1 MRLLDWLV
9 GMFNAIGGGVG
20 QDLVDQ
26 MIRTPEEYNKALYDL
41 SLRIAETAVK
51 PLAAV
56 VIAVMAVLELTRVA
70 SRAEGDSE
78 LAVKIV
84 GMALFRI
91 SLVYWAAANST
102 VFLKAIDAAGQWV
115 TSGFT
120 AAASVTDPVVAGAP
134 LGDSMRDALDK
145 AGWKGQ
151 VACLVLLLLPFLAS
165 QLAQVVFTVVMMLRF
180 VQIYMLTAFNPL
192 PIAFMGLE
200 QTRSWGVNY
209 FRQYATYVFQCAT
222 LYLAVLMYR
231 TLATSVLR
239 PDSYQAG
246 DDLAKWVVGNFANLM
261 IASVLLIGMVVISNG
276 VSKKL
281 FGGE

>member
-41 SLRIAETAVK
+41 SLRIAQSAVK

-145 AGWKGQ
+145 AGWRSR
-151 VACLVLLLLPFLAS
+151 AWCCCCC
-165 QLAQVVFTVVMMLRF
+165 RF
-180 VQIYMLTAFNPL
+180 WR
-192 PIAFMGLE
+192 
-200 QTRSWGVNY
+200 RSSRRWCS
-209 FRQYATYVFQCAT
+209 R
-222 LYLAVLMYR
+222 
-231 TLATSVLR
+231 
-239 PDSYQAG
+239 
-246 DDLAKWVVGNFANLM
+246 W
-261 IASVLLIGMVVISNG
+261 
-276 VSKKL
+276 
-281 FGGE
+281 

>member
-41 SLRIAETAVK
+41 SLRIAQSAVK

-180 VQIYMLTAFNPL
+180 VQIYMLTAFN
-192 PIAFMGLE
+192 MS
-200 QTRSWGVNY
+200 R
-209 FRQYATYVFQCAT
+209 
-222 LYLAVLMYR
+222 
-231 TLATSVLR
+231 
-239 PDSYQAG
+239 
-246 DDLAKWVVGNFANLM
+246 
-261 IASVLLIGMVVISNG
+261 
-276 VSKKL
+276 
-281 FGGE
+281 

>member
-1 MRLLDWLV
+1 MIVNLLVNML
-9 GMFNAIGGGVG
+9 NAIGGGVG

-26 MIRTPEEYNKALYDL
+26 MIRTPEAYNKALYDL
-41 SLRIAETAVK
+41 SLRIAESAVK

-56 VIAVMAVLELTRVA
+56 VIAVMATLELTRVS

-91 SLVYWAAANST
+91 SLVYWAAANSA
-102 VFLKAIDAAGQWV
+102 VFLKGIDAAGQWV
-115 TSGFT
+115 TAGFT
-120 AAASVTDPVVAGAP
+120 AAAATDPVVAGAP
-134 LGDSMRDALDK
+134 LGDSMRDALDR

-165 QLAQVVFTVVMMLRF
+165 QLATIVFTVVMMLRF

-192 PIAFMGLE
+192 PIAFLGLE
-200 QTRSWGVNY
+200 QTRGWGVNY

-231 TLATSVLR
+231 TLAKSVLR
-239 PDSYQAG
+239 PDSYHAG
-246 DDLAKWVVGNFANLM
+246 DDLAKWVVGNFSNLM

-276 VSKKL
+276 VAKKL